1 MQTQSGS
8 VLDAYIA
15 SQANP
20 GGVSGIGSWT
30 SLQNAQAA
38 LQQGQA
44 RQGTSQPPSRFGS
57 AEALAFSSNAAANF
71 GQDFRT
77 LVRPH
82 PQHHQ
87 LADSRATNKPP
98 TYANADAAA
107 FAPAPAWQRD
117 ARAATADP
125 WSLSQPRQP
134 AYGYGIDN
142 SMSSWQQQIATLQ
155 QPPMADQHAQPQH
168 QAWALGSEAP
178 TQQAHQQQQQH
189 QNLGIIH
196 KPSSGDQ
203 LVQDLRANWGSVA
216 SSPHQPQA
224 GLNANVPHP
233 LPPQA
238 SQSGFEH
245 MWGPATVPGLGHH
258 SSVGL
263 GHQQAAAPA
272 AARLP
277 DDFPVLDFPDWDGPG
292 AGGASLDDMIMNS
305 IGVPGASAGADNL
318 LPQSGQDVLSAEQ
331 PHAGKAAS
339 KKKQKGGKKAASK
352 GAKGPRA
359 ASGSTAHAEHSED
372 GPVVEFFVA
381 TPEDAQQE
389 DLEPQGTAPGAVTI
403 SKCEPEA
410 KRLPASALS
419 AVTQTLAGKDAG
431 MRLLHWTFGSHFPKA
446 WKVQ

>member
-1 MQTQSGS
+1 MQAQSGS

-15 SQANP
+15 NQASP
-20 GGVSGIGSWT
+20 GNLSGLGSWT
-30 SLQNAQAA
+30 SLQAAQAA

-44 RQGTSQPPSRFGS
+44 RQGTFQPPSRFGS
-57 AEALAFSSNAAANF
+57 AEALAFNSNAAANF

-87 LADSRATNKPP
+87 VADSK
-98 TYANADAAA
+98 DG
-107 FAPAPAWQRD
+107 
-117 ARAATADP
+117 RAATADP
-125 WSLSQPRQP
+125 WSLAQPRQP
-134 AYGYGIDN
+134 AYGYGTDN
-142 SMSSWQQQIATLQ
+142 SMSSWQQQIANLQ
-155 QPPMADQHAQPQH
+155 QPSIADQHAQPQH

-178 TQQAHQQQQQH
+178 GQQAHQQQQQH
-189 QNLGIIH
+189 QNLGIAH

-203 LVQDLRANWGSVA
+203 LVQDLRAHWGSMP

-224 GLNANVPHP
+224 SLNANVPHP

-245 MWGPATVPGLGHH
+245 MWGPATVPGLGHQ

-263 GHQQAAAPA
+263 GQQQAAAPA

-277 DDFPVLDFPDWDGPG
+277 DDFSVLDFPDWDGPG
-292 AGGASLDDMIMNS
+292 TGGASLDDMIMNS
-305 IGVPGASAGADNL
+305 IGVPGASAGADSL
-318 LPQSGQDVLSAEQ
+318 LPQS
-331 PHAGKAAS
+331 GKAAS

-372 GPVVEFFVA
+372 GPIVEFFVA

-389 DLEPQGTAPGAVTI
+389 DLEPQGTAPGAVAI

-419 AVTQTLAGKDAG
+419 AVTQTLSSNDAG
-431 MRLLHWTFGSHFPKA
+431 MHLLRWTFGSHFPKA

>member
-1 MQTQSGS
+1 MQAQSGS

-15 SQANP
+15 SQASP
-20 GGVSGIGSWT
+20 GSLSGLGSWS
-30 SLQNAQAA
+30 SLQSAQAA

-87 LADSRATNKPP
+87 IADSRAINKPP
-98 TYANADAAA
+98 AYANADATA

-125 WSLSQPRQP
+125 WSLAQPRQP
-134 AYGYGIDN
+134 AYGYGNDN
-142 SMSSWQQQIATLQ
+142 SMSSWQQQVASLQ

-168 QAWALGSEAP
+168 Q
-178 TQQAHQQQQQH
+178 
-189 QNLGIIH
+189 
-196 KPSSGDQ
+196 
-203 LVQDLRANWGSVA
+203 DLRAHWGSMA

-224 GLNANVPHP
+224 SLNANVPHP

-263 GHQQAAAPA
+263 GQQQAAAPA

-305 IGVPGASAGADNL
+305 IGVPGASAGADSL
-318 LPQSGQDVLSAEQ
+318 LPQSGQDILSAEQ
-331 PHAGKAAS
+331 PHASKAAS

-359 ASGSTAHAEHSED
+359 ASGSTAQAEHSDD
-372 GPVVEFFVA
+372 GPIVEFFVA

-419 AVTQTLAGKDAG
+419 AVTQTLPGDDAG
-431 MRLLHWTFGSHFPKA
+431 MHLLHWTFGSHFPKA

>member
-1 MQTQSGS
+1 MQAQSGS

-20 GGVSGIGSWT
+20 GSLSGSWT
-30 SLQNAQAA
+30 SLQEAQAA
-38 LQQGQA
+38 LQRGQG
-44 RQGTSQPPSRFGS
+44 RQGAPQPPSRFGS

-87 LADSRATNKPP
+87 ISDPRTTNKPP
-98 TYANADAAA
+98 VYANADNTA
-107 FAPAPAWQRD
+107 FAPAPAWQRHGS
-117 ARAATADP
+117 AAIADP
-125 WSLSQPRQP
+125 WSLAQPRQP
-134 AYGYGIDN
+134 AYGYGPDN
-142 SMSSWQQQIATLQ
+142 SMSSWQQQIANMQ
-155 QPPMADQHAQPQH
+155 QPSMADQHAQPQH

-178 TQQAHQQQQQH
+178 GQQAHQQQQQH
-189 QNLGIIH
+189 QNLGIAH

-203 LVQDLRANWGSVA
+203 LVQDLRAHWGSMA

-224 GLNANVPHP
+224 NLNADVPHP

-245 MWGPATVPGLGHH
+245 MWAPANVPGLSHH

-263 GHQQAAAPA
+263 GQQQAAAPA

-305 IGVPGASAGADNL
+305 IGVPGASAGADSL
-318 LPQSGQDVLSAEQ
+318 LPQSGQDMLSAEQ

-339 KKKQKGGKKAASK
+339 KKKQKGGRKAASK
-352 GAKGPRA
+352 GAKGARA

-372 GPVVEFFVA
+372 GPIVEFFVA
-381 TPEDAQQE
+381 TPENAQQE
-389 DLEPQGTAPGAVTI
+389 DLEPQGTAPEAVAI
-403 SKCEPEA
+403 SKLEPKA
-410 KRLPASALS
+410 RRLPPGALS
-419 AVTQTLAGKDAG
+419 AVTQTLPRDDPG
-431 MRLLHWTFGSHFPKA
+431 MHLLHWTFGSHFPKT

>member
-1 MQTQSGS
+1 MQAQSGS

-20 GGVSGIGSWT
+20 GSLSGSWT
-30 SLQNAQAA
+30 SLQEAQAA
-38 LQQGQA
+38 LQRGQG
-44 RQGTSQPPSRFGS
+44 RQGAPQPPSRFGS

-87 LADSRATNKPP
+87 ISDPRTTNKPP
-98 TYANADAAA
+98 PICSSHPWLISMLSHSIRHGHLVVKRQAN
-107 FAPAPAWQRD
+107 RHI
-117 ARAATADP
+117 
-125 WSLSQPRQP
+125 SS
-134 AYGYGIDN
+134 N
-142 SMSSWQQQIATLQ
+142 SSTRI
-155 QPPMADQHAQPQH
+155 
-168 QAWALGSEAP
+168 WALHISPA
-178 TQQAHQQQQQH
+178 
-189 QNLGIIH
+189 
-196 KPSSGDQ
+196 
-203 LVQDLRANWGSVA
+203 QDLRAHWGSMA

-224 GLNANVPHP
+224 NLNADVPHP

-245 MWGPATVPGLGHH
+245 MWAPANVPGLSHH

-263 GHQQAAAPA
+263 GQQQAAAPA

-305 IGVPGASAGADNL
+305 IGVPGASAGADSL
-318 LPQSGQDVLSAEQ
+318 LPQSGQDMLSAEQ

-339 KKKQKGGKKAASK
+339 KKKQKGGRKAASK
-352 GAKGPRA
+352 GAKGARA

-372 GPVVEFFVA
+372 GPIVEFFVA
-381 TPEDAQQE
+381 TPENAQQE
-389 DLEPQGTAPGAVTI
+389 DLEPQGTAPEAVAI
-403 SKCEPEA
+403 SKLEPKA
-410 KRLPASALS
+410 RRLPPGALS
-419 AVTQTLAGKDAG
+419 AVTQTLPRDDPG
-431 MRLLHWTFGSHFPKA
+431 MHLLHWTFGSHFPKT

>member
-1 MQTQSGS
+1 MQAQSGS

-15 SQANP
+15 NQASP
-20 GGVSGIGSWT
+20 GNLSGLGSWT
-30 SLQNAQAA
+30 SLQAAQAA

-44 RQGTSQPPSRFGS
+44 RQGTFQPPSRFGS
-57 AEALAFSSNAAANF
+57 AEALAFNSNAAANF

-87 LADSRATNKPP
+87 VADSK
-98 TYANADAAA
+98 DG
-107 FAPAPAWQRD
+107 
-117 ARAATADP
+117 RAATADP
-125 WSLSQPRQP
+125 WSLAQPRQP
-134 AYGYGIDN
+134 AYGYGTDN
-142 SMSSWQQQIATLQ
+142 SMSSWQQQIANLQ
-155 QPPMADQHAQPQH
+155 QPSIADQHAQPQH

-178 TQQAHQQQQQH
+178 GQQAHQQQQQH
-189 QNLGIIH
+189 QNLGIAH

-203 LVQDLRANWGSVA
+203 LVQDLRAHWGSMP

-224 GLNANVPHP
+224 SLNANVPHP

-245 MWGPATVPGLGHH
+245 MWGPATVPGLGHQ

-263 GHQQAAAPA
+263 GQQQAAAPA

-277 DDFPVLDFPDWDGPG
+277 DDFSVLDFPDWDGPG
-292 AGGASLDDMIMNS
+292 TGGASLDDMIMNS
-305 IGVPGASAGADNL
+305 IGVPGASAGADSL
-318 LPQSGQDVLSAEQ
+318 LPQSAHDMLSAER

-372 GPVVEFFVA
+372 GPIVEFFVA

-389 DLEPQGTAPGAVTI
+389 DLEPQGTAPGAVAI

-419 AVTQTLAGKDAG
+419 AVTQTLSSNDAG
-431 MRLLHWTFGSHFPKA
+431 MHLLRWTFGSHFPKA